1 MKRITRMFRAQGD
14 DHKSYTIYEYTDF
27 TTLAPHDDSTAEI
40 PGLKELL
47 ISDGTPVDYKE
58 KGVYQIVTTS
68 VILRCNAPSAP

>member
-1 MKRITRMFRAQGD
+1 MFRAQGD

-27 TTLAPHDDSTAEI
+27 YDASSHHGPAAEI

-47 ISDGTPVDYKE
+47 ISDGTLVNYKE